1 MSTLVFINDKQ
12 RRCSL
17 VRTLVKDIIKWQRF
31 HSCAGFKKA
40 LFNCVGPVISSRYS
54 LVYNN
59 NTYLKIKALMITAA
73 YASFLTLLYVYLSIR
88 IISIRR
94 GKKISLGTGADK
106 QLERAI
112 RVHSNFSEYVPLS
125 LLLILMLE
133 LQSVNYIIVI
143 FLGLL
148 LLVGRCIHAY
158 GVSQQQED
166 FRLRVYGMILTFMT
180 LIFSSV
186 INLGYFAL
194 HLLVKS

>member
-1 MSTLVFINDKQ
+1 
-12 RRCSL
+12 
-17 VRTLVKDIIKWQRF
+17 
-31 HSCAGFKKA
+31 
-40 LFNCVGPVISSRYS
+40 
-54 LVYNN
+54 
-59 NTYLKIKALMITAA
+59 MITAA

-143 FLGLL
+143 FLGFL

-194 HLLVKS
+194 LLLVKS

>member
-1 MSTLVFINDKQ
+1 
-12 RRCSL
+12 
-17 VRTLVKDIIKWQRF
+17 
-31 HSCAGFKKA
+31 
-40 LFNCVGPVISSRYS
+40 
-54 LVYNN
+54 
-59 NTYLKIKALMITAA
+59 MITAA
-73 YASFLTLLYVYLSIR
+73 YASLLTLLYVYLSIR

-133 LQSVNYIIVI
+133 LQSVNYLIVI

-158 GVSQQQED
+158 GFSQQQED

>member
-1 MSTLVFINDKQ
+1 MPTSLFINDKQ
-12 RRCSL
+12 KHCSL
-17 VRTLVKDIIKWQRF
+17 VRTLVKNIIKWQRF
-31 HSCAGFKKA
+31 HSCAGFTKA
-40 LFNCVGPVISSRYS
+40 HFNCDDAVISSRYS
-54 LVYNN
+54 IVYNN
-59 NTYLKIKALMITAA
+59 NTHLNKKALMITAA
-73 YASFLTLLYVYLSIR
+73 CASLLTLLYVYLSIR

-94 GKKISLGTGADK
+94 GKQISLGTGADK

-133 LQSVNYIIVI
+133 LQSVNYLIVI